1 MLNLDMFSLD
11 VVESNS
17 NLKFISEER
26 LVQQELSNIDSRLT
40 SDLFKDISS
49 AALFQANQTK
59 GEYFLKSAFST
70 FLPHCMVNHMRSK
83 LIPLGWSKRDYRGE
97 MAYTISPDK
106 KSAFYIC
113 TGTKD
118 VGYEYGIPSNSGQR
132 GSEFDKQFELC
143 LDDKTKVYVFLF
155 YCDEAKNELRMELSI
170 PSVFKKGRIK
180 SWDKRIFLP
189 SISLNSINDN
199 FINRLPKPI
208 KAENIEIKRKI

>member
-1 MLNLDMFSLD
+1 MPSLDRFSLD
-11 VVESNS
+11 VFESNS
-17 NLKFISEER
+17 NFVSSEEY

-40 SDLFKDISS
+40 SDLFKEISS

-59 GEYFLKSAFST
+59 CDYFLKSAFPT
-70 FLPHCMVNHMRSK
+70 FLQLCMVNHMRSK
-83 LIPLGWSKRDYRGE
+83 LIPLGWIERDYEGK
-97 MAYTISPDK
+97 MAYTISPDN

-118 VGYEYGIPSNSGQR
+118 VGYEYGIPSNSGHR
-132 GSEFDKQFELC
+132 GSEFDKQLELF
-143 LDDKTKVYVFLF
+143 LENKTKVYVFLF

-170 PSVFKKGRIK
+170 PSEFKKGRIK